1 MLFRIKATTAFMKGK
16 LGGVKNEWLFRE
28 GDTRKCMEDDVRRDM
43 KAGETCAFVTSTDG
57 KDWRWVAI
65 RNLEKI

>member
-1 MLFRIKATTAFMKGK
+1 MLFRIKATTAYMKGR
-16 LGGVKNEWLFRE
+16 LGNVKNEWRFRT
-28 GDTRKCMEDDVRRDM
+28 GDTRRCTENDPKRDM
-43 KAGETCAFVTSTDG
+43 KVGEECAFVESTDG